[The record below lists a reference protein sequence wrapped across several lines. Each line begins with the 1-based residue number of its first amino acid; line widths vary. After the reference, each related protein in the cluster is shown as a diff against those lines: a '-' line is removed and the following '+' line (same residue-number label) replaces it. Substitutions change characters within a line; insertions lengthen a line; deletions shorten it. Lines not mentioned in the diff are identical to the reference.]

1 MVVFTPDI
9 AKQDKETIVIGMGD
23 VAVSSSPKA
32 VLTCI
37 GLGSCIAVCAYDN
50 VVKVGGMIH
59 IVLPVHYS
67 DKPAEYSKFADTGVP
82 LMLAKVIQNGGEKS
96 RLIIKIA
103 GGAQMTVAPGLK
115 DTFKTGEKNLFQI
128 MAALEKINVS
138 LAAADVGGTLGRTVK
153 LHIATGKVLV
163 KTVNGNEREI

>member
-1 MVVFTPDI
+1 MVIVAPKI
-9 AKQDKETIVIGMGD
+9 AAQDKDTIVIGMGE
-23 VAVSSSPKA
+23 VAVSSSPKT

-37 GLGSCIAVCAYDN
+37 GLGSCIAVCAFDN
-50 VVKVGGMIH
+50 VAKVGGMVH
-59 IVLPVHYS
+59 IVLPIHHN
-67 DKPAEYSKFADTGVP
+67 DNPAEYSKFADTGVP
-82 LMLAKVIQNGGEKS
+82 LMLAKVIQNGGDKN
-96 RLIIKIA
+96 RLVVKIA

-153 LHIATGKVLV
+153 MYIDTGKIFVR
-163 KTVNGNEREI
+163 TVNGTEREI